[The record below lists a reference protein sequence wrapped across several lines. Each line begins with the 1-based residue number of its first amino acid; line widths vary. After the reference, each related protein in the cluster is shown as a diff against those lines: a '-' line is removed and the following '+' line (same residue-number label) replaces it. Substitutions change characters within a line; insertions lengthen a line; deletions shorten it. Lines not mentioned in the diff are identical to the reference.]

1 MKRKTLVF
9 TIVALFLL
17 TSLSSV
23 YAEFNKLT
31 EFPSAKPTDWN
42 IIVPDDYPTI
52 QEAVDHA
59 QEYNTIMVRSGI
71 YEENVIVDVNALQ
84 IIGEDLTT
92 TIIDGDES
100 EIVLEIKAF
109 LVSISG
115 LNITSGEI
123 GLSFGDFSPTFNNI
137 YGNTFYKNQI
147 GIEIKGAARS
157 NIIYHNNFIDN
168 YQNAYDPTE
177 NILWFDSE
185 IKQGNYWDDYTGKD
199 NDGDGIGDTPYDIPG
214 NRAQDEYPL
223 MEPYCYNCQPTK
235 PSKPLGSLRGK
246 VNQKYNYTSSAVD
259 PKGAKLYYWFDWGDG
274 TNSSW
279 IGPFDSGEE
288 CKVSHIWIKKGSFE
302 IRVKAKNEYGAE
314 SIWSDPLAV
323 SMPRNKQL
331 INHFI
336 QLLDENM
343 SHSVILRKTLDI
355 IKQGII
361 CTMV

>member
-1 MKRKTLVF
+1 MRM
-9 TIVALFLL
+9 
-17 TSLSSV
+17 
-23 YAEFNKLT
+23 
-31 EFPSAKPTDWN
+31 
-42 IIVPDDYPTI
+42 I
-52 QEAVDHA
+52 Q
-59 QEYNTIMVRSGI
+59 QRI
-71 YEENVIVDVNALQ
+71 
-84 IIGEDLTT
+84 
-92 TIIDGDES
+92 
-100 EIVLEIKAF
+100 
-109 LVSISG
+109 
-115 LNITSGEI
+115 
-123 GLSFGDFSPTFNNI
+123 
-137 YGNTFYKNQI
+137 
-147 GIEIKGAARS
+147 
-157 NIIYHNNFIDN
+157 
-168 YQNAYDPTE
+168 
-177 NILWFDSE
+177 
-185 IKQGNYWDDYTGKD
+185 WDDYTGID
-199 NDGDGIGDTPYDIPG
+199 DDGDGIGDTHYDIPG

-223 MEPYCYNCQPTK
+223 MEPYCFNCQPTK
-235 PSKPLGSLRGK
+235 PSKPSGSLRGK

-259 PKGAKLYYWFDWGDG
+259 PKGAKLFYWFDWGDG

-288 CKVSHIWIKKGSFE
+288 CKVSHIWIEKGSFE